1 MSKLKRVNKDSYMM
15 NCRWCHYFR
24 SGKCWNEDILELDDL
39 AVYEVAESGHLEELL
54 KEEIGNACTDAF
66 KEELASKLSEWGI
79 SNKRI
84 KEFDSLFDKCFNKFS
99 QQLIPNVGEQVSIL
113 YQESLDKSTFEGFEI
128 ADPEEFVCKDWC

>member
-54 KEEIGNACTDAF
+54 KEEIGNADLTDF
-66 KEELASKLSEWGI
+66 KEELESKLLEWGI
-79 SNKRI
+79 SKKRI
-84 KEFDSLFDKCFNKFS
+84 KEFDSLFDKCFKKFS
-99 QQLIPNVGEQVSIL
+99 QHLIPNVGEQVNIL
-113 YQESLDKSTFEGFEI
+113 YQESLDKSTFDGFEI
-128 ADPEEFVCKDWC
+128 TDPEEFVCKDWC